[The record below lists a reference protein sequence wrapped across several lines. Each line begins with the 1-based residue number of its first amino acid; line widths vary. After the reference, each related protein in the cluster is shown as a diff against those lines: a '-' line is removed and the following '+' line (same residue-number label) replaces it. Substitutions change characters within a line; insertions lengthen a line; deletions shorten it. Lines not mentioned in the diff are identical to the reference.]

1 MLNVLRKQAQST
13 LIQGLVLVIAIVF
26 IFWGV
31 GANMNN
37 NRNSA
42 ATVNGEEISFQQYQR
57 AYDRTVENFRQQFG
71 GQVPPG
77 LLEGMGIKQQV
88 LGQLIQA
95 ELLRQGGEEM
105 GIVVSD
111 LLVQREIEKME
122 AFQQDGHF
130 DLERYKDILSQNR
143 MTTTSF
149 EGGLKADLQTGRVTD
164 KVGSFVVI
172 PDSEVRDWLAY
183 TGEEIK
189 LAYVS
194 FDPAAF
200 EKKVEVGDGELSAW
214 FEENKEKYRSE
225 PEVRLEY
232 LFFGFAED
240 AKQVKLSDEEL
251 KARYESD
258 KAMYQTPEQRHARH
272 ILLKTAEGD
281 SEAVR
286 AEKKKKA
293 EEVLALARQG
303 KDFAE
308 LARKYSEGPTKD
320 RGGDLGF
327 FARGRMVPSFDEAV
341 FSMKTGEISELVE
354 TPFGYHVIKLEEIRP
369 ATGRSFEQVKDN
381 LAKSV
386 RQEKARGLTFKRA
399 SKTYEEIMRAGSLD
413 KYGQKGEEKVITT
426 DYFARSKPLSGVT
439 AEPEFLAA
447 AFGLN
452 RGELSSVVELND
464 GYGIIFVNDIK
475 EPALPELVEVRERV
489 VADYT
494 KEKAVDL
501 AAQAAADLLAA
512 GREKGGIKDAAGSEQ
527 QVLESD
533 FLKRSAAPAAGAPP
547 TQVLQDGFGL
557 PWKDKFAP
565 APVQVGNISYVYE
578 IIERRPGTEES
589 DAAGLEQ
596 IRGQLLA
603 SERNTLITSWLGRV
617 REHAKIWTNSTL
629 FQ

>member
-111 LLVQREIEKME
+111 LLVQHEIEKMA

-164 KVGSFVVI
+164 KVGSFVVV

-200 EKKVEVGDGELSAW
+200 EKKVEVSDAELSAW
-214 FEENKEKYRSE
+214 FGKNKEKYRSE

-240 AKQVKLSDEEL
+240 AKQLELSDEEL

-258 KAMYQTPEQRHARH
+258 KATYQTPEQRHARH

-341 FSMKTGEISELVE
+341 FSMKTGDISELVE

-426 DYFARSKPLSGVT
+426 DYFARSKPLSGLT

-547 TQVLQDGFGL
+547 AQVLQDGFAL